1 MSHAAAPLRAA
12 KGKHAQKSGAENAS
26 ESAAAAD
33 GGVRPVQS
41 AASKEPAVNAASS
54 EQPAGDSKSAIS
66 STIKGAT
73 IKPGAT
79 NGSSAGAGANNSSGA
94 ASNSP
99 AGARNALP
107 GAENGKSKSLEATA
121 TNAKPELVRPASTPQ
136 PTRDGQ
142 STLTRTLGLKIGRI
156 VIDPCHG

>member
-54 EQPAGDSKSAIS
+54 EQPAGDSKSAIR

-73 IKPGAT
+73 IKGGTTKGGTTGAR
-79 NGSSAGAGANNSSGA
+79 ANNGSGA
-94 ASNSP
+94 ATNS
-99 AGARNALP
+99 AGGARNAPP
-107 GAENGKSKSLEATA
+107 G
-121 TNAKPELVRPASTPQ
+121 
-136 PTRDGQ
+136 
-142 STLTRTLGLKIGRI
+142 
-156 VIDPCHG
+156 

>member
-54 EQPAGDSKSAIS
+54 EQPAGGSKSAIS

-73 IKPGAT
+73 IKGGTT
-79 NGSSAGAGANNSSGA
+79 NGGTAGAGGNNRSG
-94 ASNSP
+94 
-99 AGARNALP
+99 GAR
-107 GAENGKSKSLEATA
+107 
-121 TNAKPELVRPASTPQ
+121 
-136 PTRDGQ
+136 Q
-142 STLTRTLGLKIGRI
+142 STVVAPKRRAG
-156 VIDPCHG
+156 